1 MLVFVTRGQCLYTH
15 HCIVIRALNPSSCVT
30 LTAVKLQKFAFSRLF
45 VIHFPEKFKVR
56 LQENINTRVTKT
68 NKNSSFFAASCNR
81 SDFTV
86 KICESSKLF
95 FCKVGALH
103 YSFLLTGGLE
113 CPY

>member
-68 NKNSSFFAASCNR
+68 NKKSSFFCC
-81 SDFTV
+81 
-86 KICESSKLF
+86 IMQ
-95 FCKVGALH
+95 
-103 YSFLLTGGLE
+103 
-113 CPY
+113 PQ